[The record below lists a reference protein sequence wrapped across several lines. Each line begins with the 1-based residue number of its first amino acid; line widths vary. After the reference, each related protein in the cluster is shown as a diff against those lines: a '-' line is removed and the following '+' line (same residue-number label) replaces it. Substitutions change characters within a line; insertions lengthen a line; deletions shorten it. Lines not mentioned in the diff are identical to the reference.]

1 MNKINRRKF
10 IQSTALT
17 TAGLGLIPHW
27 TIAGKTQKNSMKK
40 PHIIL
45 IMTDQHRGDTL
56 GCMGNKIIKTPNID
70 SIASDG
76 VCFRNGFSSTP
87 SCTPAR
93 AGLLTGLSPWNH
105 GMLGYARV
113 ARKYKYEMP
122 QMLRNLGYY
131 TYGIGKMHWFPAK
144 SLHGFHGTL
153 VDESGR
159 AEQDGFVSDY
169 RDWFK
174 LQAPG
179 EDPDKTGIDWNEHR
193 AGVYQLKEQ
202 LHPTRWTGQT
212 AVQLIQNYKLDK
224 PLFLKVSFARPHSPY
239 DPPQRYFDMYKDAEI
254 PRPSVG
260 NWAAKFA
267 DNPKTK
273 DAAFGDFG
281 AEYAA
286 NSRKHYYA
294 NITFIDDQVGEIIHA
309 LKEKGMYDDA
319 LICFTSDH
327 GDMMGDHHHWRKT
340 YAYQG
345 SANVPFLM
353 KWPKTM
359 ATQLSR
365 GSQLCQPV
373 ELRDFLPTFLDV
385 AGGEVPDDMDGKSL
399 IQLIKN
405 KNPEWRHFID
415 LEHATCYTN
424 ENYWCALTDGKMK
437 YIWFFYTGEEQ
448 LFDLTSDPDEKLN
461 LSGELNYMESL
472 ELWRSR
478 IIKHLELRG
487 ETFVKAGKLVQRNTT
502 MLLSPNYPK
511 EARTEEQLLK
521 SWMDENTFK
530 D

>member
-1 MNKINRRKF
+1 
-10 IQSTALT
+10 
-17 TAGLGLIPHW
+17 
-27 TIAGKTQKNSMKK
+27 
-40 PHIIL
+40 
-45 IMTDQHRGDTL
+45 
-56 GCMGNKIIKTPNID
+56 
-70 SIASDG
+70 
-76 VCFRNGFSSTP
+76 
-87 SCTPAR
+87 
-93 AGLLTGLSPWNH
+93 
-105 GMLGYARV
+105 
-113 ARKYKYEMP
+113 
-122 QMLRNLGYY
+122 
-131 TYGIGKMHWFPAK
+131 
-144 SLHGFHGTL
+144 
-153 VDESGR
+153 
-159 AEQDGFVSDY
+159 
-169 RDWFK
+169 
-174 LQAPG
+174 
-179 EDPDKTGIDWNEHR
+179 
-193 AGVYQLKEQ
+193 
-202 LHPTRWTGQT
+202 
-212 AVQLIQNYKLDK
+212 
-224 PLFLKVSFARPHSPY
+224 
-239 DPPQRYFDMYKDAEI
+239 MYKDAEI